1 MSMRTLKDLGKIVT
15 GNTPKMSE
23 RENFDSADIPFIKPG
38 DISDDSITV
47 INKGQFFISEN
58 ARDKARILPS
68 DSILVTCIGIIGK
81 VGILTREAAFNQQ
94 INGIVPD
101 INSVIPR
108 YLAYAILSQKS
119 YLQEKAN
126 AAVVPIINKSQ
137 FSELKVEVPNLQKQ
151 NEIVR
156 NLDKVDHLI
165 SLQKQQ
171 LKGLDELV
179 KSRFIEMFGDPQ
191 SNCYNWKIVPLKD
204 VMVGGALNGYFT
216 KPQNYDIEGNVGV
229 ICVSDVVNRKYTN
242 VNALRRAFASEK
254 DLQKYC
260 VKYGD
265 MLFCRSSLVKEGIGK
280 ASIIPPHTENDIL
293 FECHVIKITLDMSRV
308 IPEYLQALSITDF
321 FRIQVIRQSKTA
333 TMTTIGQKDIAS
345 VNILLPPMELQKRFT
360 EFSAQ
365 IDKSKMA
372 VQKSLDELEIL
383 KKSLMQTY
391 FG

>member
-101 INSVIPR
+101 INSVIPQ

-126 AAVVPIINKSQ
+126 ATVVPIINKSQ

-365 IDKSKMA
+365 IDKSKYREA
-372 VQKSLDELEIL
+372 IFLYLLEDVL
-383 KKSLMQTY
+383 HML
-391 FG
+391 

>member
-1 MSMRTLKDLGKIVT
+1 MEQKALPEVCHIQYGYPFDSKRFSDKEGFPLIRIRDVVRGHTETFTTESCNDEYIVKKGDILIGMDGMFNVAKWK
-15 GNTPKMSE
+15 GNTAYLNQRVCKIEPNSSIVADYLFYYLPCALKKI
-23 RENFDSADIPFIKPG
+23 ENKTAFV
-38 DISDDSITV
+38 TV
-47 INKGQFFISEN
+47 KHL
-58 ARDKARILPS
+58 KAKQLN
-68 DSILVTCIGIIGK
+68 SILIPCPPIKEQKRIAQ
-81 VGILTREAAFNQQ
+81 ILDLLF
-94 INGIVPD
+94 
-101 INSVIPR
+101 
-108 YLAYAILSQKS
+108 YLICQK
-119 YLQEKAN
+119 K
-126 AAVVPIINKSQ
+126 
-137 FSELKVEVPNLQKQ
+137 KQ
-151 NEIVR
+151 LNY
-156 NLDKVDHLI
+156 
-165 SLQKQQ
+165 
-171 LKGLDELV
+171 LDELV

-365 IDKSKMA
+365 IDKSKYRGRIF
-372 VQKSLDELEIL
+372 LRLLEDASHML
-383 KKSLMQTY
+383 
-391 FG
+391 

>member
-171 LKGLDELV
+171 LKGLDERV

-365 IDKSKMA
+365 IDKSKYRGRIF
-372 VQKSLDELEIL
+372 LRLLEDASHML
-383 KKSLMQTY
+383 
-391 FG
+391 

>member
-365 IDKSKMA
+365 IDKSKYRGRIFLLS
-372 VQKSLDELEIL
+372 VKFYSVGEFFQK
-383 KKSLMQTY
+383 Q
-391 FG
+391 